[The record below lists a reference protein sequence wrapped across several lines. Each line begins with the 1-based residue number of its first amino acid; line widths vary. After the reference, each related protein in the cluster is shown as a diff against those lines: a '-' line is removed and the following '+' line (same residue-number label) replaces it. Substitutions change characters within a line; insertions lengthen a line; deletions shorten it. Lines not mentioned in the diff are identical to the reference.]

1 MKKLIQFPLT
11 SLLILLIF
19 FTSCTSKEDPQVE
32 IKKVEAILQ
41 SYFDGISN
49 LDYQKMRDACS
60 SDYVLFEDGTIWTVE
75 DHINYLKSL
84 EGKGSISY
92 NFKDVNKNIEG
103 SVAWITHRNIAE
115 AAFEGNEMHFEWI
128 ESAIFKQIDGNWKM
142 VLLHSTTAKP
152 LESQ

>member
-1 MKKLIQFPLT
+1 MKKLSQFPLLY
-11 SLLILLIF
+11 LLIALNF
-19 FTSCTSKEDPQVE
+19 FTSCTPKEDPQVE
-32 IKKVEAILQ
+32 IRKVETILQ

-49 LDYQKMRDACS
+49 FDYQKMRDACS

-75 DHINYLKSL
+75 DHISYLKSL
-84 EGKGSISY
+84 EGKARISY
-92 NFKDVNKNIEG
+92 NFKDVNKNVEG

-128 ESAIFKQIDGNWKM
+128 ESAVFKKIDGNWKM

-152 LESQ
+152 SEKQ